1 MPQVLLPRRVLDLL
15 PLTLLS
21 LCIVLVQAGAFSICR
36 MGAAATSGG
45 IGLPIRSALRCLGM
59 TPPNISLLLGRKG
72 GAASSSDESSREI
85 ASSWMRTREVRNGYT
100 SDGRRRLL
108 SMAELFASKDSS
120 NEKKSLTDGTF
131 AASGNKNLF
140 SRDGVFKLAGYA
152 AVAYIGK
159 QFFNGGRY
167 DDEPDLSGKV
177 AVITGGNSGI
187 GKETAIRLATLGARV
202 LIACRN
208 SEKGEAAVRDIVN
221 AVSPSS
227 TVEGASR
234 KKNAA
239 PPQVESLVMDLSD
252 LKSIDRFATELNKH
266 VDKVDILVN
275 NAGVMAVSNL
285 ERTQDGFERQLGVNH
300 LGHFHLT
307 NRLFDLLLKGAATR
321 DGARIVNVASEAH
334 RFGGLDLQDPNYL
347 TREYKKWEAYGQSK
361 LANILFT
368 RELHR
373 RLAEK
378 GMDKKVLA
386 LCCHPGVVRTELG
399 RYLIDDIPSVGKVA
413 LAPVAL
419 AGWYFTKSP
428 KQGSQTQVYL
438 AASPTLK
445 DEAERGAAVG
455 GTYFSDCR
463 PKKTTKEAEDLDAAG
478 KLWKLSEKLTG
489 SSFSV

>member
-1 MPQVLLPRRVLDLL
+1 MPVVLFPRRALDLL

-21 LCIVLVQAGAFSICR
+21 LCVVLVQAVAFSIR
-36 MGAAATSGG
+36 GDGGGMGAAAASGG
-45 IGLPIRSALRCLGM
+45 AVSLPIRSALRCLGM

-72 GAASSSDESSREI
+72 GAGSSSDESGREV

-108 SMAELFASKDSS
+108 SMAELFASKDSN
-120 NEKKSLTDGTF
+120 NEKKSPPDGTF
-131 AASGNKNLF
+131 AATGNKNLF
-140 SRDGVFKLAGYA
+140 SRDGAFKLVGYA

-167 DDEPDLSGKV
+167 DDDPDLSGKV

-208 SEKGEAAVRDIVN
+208 PEKGEGAVRDIVN

-227 TVEGASR
+227 SAASPVEGASS
-234 KKNAA
+234 KKSNGP

-252 LKSIDRFATELNKH
+252 LKSIDRFATELNKR

-285 ERTQDGFERQLGVNH
+285 ERTKDGFERQLGVNH

-378 GMDKKVLA
+378 GMEKKVLA
-386 LCCHPGVVRTELG
+386 VCCHPGVVRTELG

-428 KQGSQTQVYL
+428 KQG
-438 AASPTLK
+438 
-445 DEAERGAAVG
+445 
-455 GTYFSDCR
+455 
-463 PKKTTKEAEDLDAAG
+463 
-478 KLWKLSEKLTG
+478 
-489 SSFSV
+489 

>member
-1 MPQVLLPRRVLDLL
+1 MPLVLLPRRALDLL

-21 LCIVLVQAGAFSICR
+21 LCVVLVQAVAFSIR
-36 MGAAATSGG
+36 SGGGGMGAAAAAGG
-45 IGLPIRSALRCLGM
+45 GVSLPIRSALRCLGM

-72 GAASSSDESSREI
+72 GAASSSDESGREV

-108 SMAELFASKDSS
+108 SMAELFASKDSN
-120 NEKKSLTDGTF
+120 NEKKSPPDGTF
-131 AASGNKNLF
+131 AATGNKNLF
-140 SRDGVFKLAGYA
+140 SRDGAFKLVGYA

-167 DDEPDLSGKV
+167 DDDPDLSGKV

-208 SEKGEAAVRDIVN
+208 PEKGEAAVRDIVN

-227 TVEGASR
+227 SAASPVEGASS
-234 KKNAA
+234 KKSNGP

-252 LKSIDRFATELNKH
+252 LKSIDRFATELNKR

-285 ERTQDGFERQLGVNH
+285 ERTKDGFERQLGVNH

-307 NRLFDLLLKGAATR
+307 KRLFDLLLKGGATR

-378 GMDKKVLA
+378 GLEKKVLA
-386 LCCHPGVVRTELG
+386 VCCHPGVVRTELG

-428 KQGSQTQVYL
+428 KQG
-438 AASPTLK
+438 
-445 DEAERGAAVG
+445 
-455 GTYFSDCR
+455 
-463 PKKTTKEAEDLDAAG
+463 
-478 KLWKLSEKLTG
+478 
-489 SSFSV
+489 

>member
-1 MPQVLLPRRVLDLL
+1 V
-15 PLTLLS
+15 
-21 LCIVLVQAGAFSICR
+21 AFSIR
-36 MGAAATSGG
+36 SGGGGVGDAATVGG
-45 IGLPIRSALRCLGM
+45 CVGLPIRSAVSCLGM

-72 GAASSSDESSREI
+72 GAASSSDESGREI
-85 ASSWMRTREVRNGYT
+85 ASSWMRSREVRNGYT

-108 SMAELFASKDSS
+108 SMAELFASKDSN
-120 NEKKSLTDGTF
+120 NEKKSLPDGTF
-131 AASGNKNLF
+131 AATGKKNLF

-187 GKETAIRLATLGARV
+187 GKETAVRLAMLGARV

-208 SEKGEAAVRDIVN
+208 PEKGEAAVRDIVN

-227 TVEGASR
+227 STMEGASR
-234 KKNAA
+234 KKSNAP

-321 DGARIVNVASEAH
+321 DGVRIVNVASEAH

-373 RLAEK
+373 RLVDK
-378 GMDKKVLA
+378 GMEKKVLA
-386 LCCHPGVVRTELG
+386 VCCHPGVVRTELG

-428 KQGSQTQVYL
+428 KQG
-438 AASPTLK
+438 
-445 DEAERGAAVG
+445 
-455 GTYFSDCR
+455 
-463 PKKTTKEAEDLDAAG
+463 
-478 KLWKLSEKLTG
+478 
-489 SSFSV
+489 

>member
-1 MPQVLLPRRVLDLL
+1 
-15 PLTLLS
+15 
-21 LCIVLVQAGAFSICR
+21 
-36 MGAAATSGG
+36 
-45 IGLPIRSALRCLGM
+45 M

-72 GAASSSDESSREI
+72 GAGSSCDESGREV

-108 SMAELFASKDSS
+108 SMAELFASKDS
-120 NEKKSLTDGTF
+120 NTEKKSPPDGTF
-131 AASGNKNLF
+131 AATGNKNLF
-140 SRDGVFKLAGYA
+140 SRDGAFKLVGYA
-152 AVAYIGK
+152 AVTYIGK

-167 DDEPDLSGKV
+167 DDDPDLSGKV
-177 AVITGGNSGI
+177 AVITGGNTGI

-208 SEKGEAAVRDIVN
+208 PEKGEAAVRDIVN

-227 TVEGASR
+227 SAPAVEGASS
-234 KKNAA
+234 KKNNGP
-239 PPQVESLVMDLSD
+239 PPQVESLVVDLSD
-252 LKSIDRFATELNKH
+252 LKSIDRFATELNKR

-285 ERTQDGFERQLGVNH
+285 ERTKDGFERQLGVNH

-307 NRLFDLLLKGAATR
+307 NRLFDLLLKGGATR

-334 RFGGLDLQDPNYL
+334 RFGGLNLNDPNYL
-347 TREYKKWEAYGQSK
+347 TRDYKKWEAYGQSK

-378 GMDKKVLA
+378 GLEKKVLA
-386 LCCHPGVVRTELG
+386 VCCHPGVVRTELG
-399 RYLIDDIPSVGKVA
+399 RYLIDDIPAVGKVA

-428 KQGSQTQVYL
+428 KQG
-438 AASPTLK
+438 
-445 DEAERGAAVG
+445 
-455 GTYFSDCR
+455 
-463 PKKTTKEAEDLDAAG
+463 
-478 KLWKLSEKLTG
+478 
-489 SSFSV
+489 